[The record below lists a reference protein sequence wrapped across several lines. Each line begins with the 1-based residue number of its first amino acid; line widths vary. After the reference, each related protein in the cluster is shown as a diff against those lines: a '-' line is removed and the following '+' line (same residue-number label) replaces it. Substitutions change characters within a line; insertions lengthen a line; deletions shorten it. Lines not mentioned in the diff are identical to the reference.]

1 MRRFNEASLEQVV
14 IERLEENGFIYV
26 YGEEIEREATD
37 VLIREDL
44 ISYLKKQYPELTETE
59 RARFIKTL
67 DNYSVGE
74 SALYDSN
81 RDIMRLIS
89 NGVMFRRDN
98 PQDKDVFIRLI
109 DYDAPDKNIFKAAN
123 QFTIK
128 GATETR
134 RPDVIVFINGLPVVV
149 MELKTPVNE
158 DITIESAFTQL
169 TVRYRRDI
177 PELYKYNAFVVISDG
192 VNTKVGSIFAGL
204 NNFYAWRSK
213 GSAEEA
219 DGIKALYTMLD
230 GLFNRNALLDVLRDF
245 IYFPDKSDKTLK
257 IVCRYPQF
265 YATNSLYKNVL
276 KHVKAGDN
284 KGGTYFGATGCG
296 KSFTMLFLA
305 RKLMRAPELNSPTIL
320 IISDRIDLD
329 DQLSGQFLNAKKFIN
344 DDFVCQIE
352 SRDLLG
358 QNLRGRTSGGV
369 FLTTVQK
376 FTENTGLL
384 SDRRNIVVISDEAH
398 RSQTNIEKKI
408 KVSEKGVEDRYGFAY
423 FLRQSLPNATYV
435 GFTGTPVDAT
445 LDVFGD
451 IVEAYTM
458 TQAVNDGIT
467 VRIVYEG
474 RAAKVAIDNEKLALI
489 EKYYEECEEAG
500 ANEYQIEESKKKAAT
515 IKSVLGHSDRLK
527 AIAADFVTHYE
538 ARVEEKATVAGKAM
552 FVCSDRE
559 IAYAFYKNVIALR
572 PDWAIAKEA
581 DENAVLTEADKRDL
595 KPMEK
600 IKLVMTYNK
609 DDEPALFNMLKK
621 DDKDELARQFKND
634 KSNFK
639 IAIVIDMWLT
649 GFDVPSLDT
658 MYLDKY
664 VHKHTLIQTISRVNR
679 VYEGKEKGLVV
690 DYIGIQRALTEAV
703 GTYGSG
709 NQGGAPAD
717 NGESVSIVKDELDIL
732 NKAFHS
738 FNASRYFKG
747 KDRERLDCLN
757 DAAEF
762 ALQTEELT
770 KRFMWHVKRLKS
782 AFNLCLMS
790 ERISTA
796 ERDLIHFYVAVR
808 SIVFKMTK
816 GDAPDI
822 SEMNARVRQMVED
835 ALISSD
841 VEDIFKLSEKGC
853 SVDLFSD
860 EYLERVQAL
869 KRPNTRVQ
877 ILERLLKNAIFKFRE
892 VNKIKAVD
900 FAEKLNGILKRYN
913 DRTDNID
920 LNEIVNEMI
929 DLIYEMQAEQNSFTA
944 LGIDF
949 EEKAFYDILKSC
961 AVKYGFSYPED
972 KTVFLAKEIKRLV
985 GDKAKYTN
993 WSKKASIR
1001 AALQADL
1008 IVLLDDN
1015 GYPPEPQDEVY
1026 QNVIEQAENFK
1037 KYQVI

>member
-14 IERLEENGFIYV
+14 IERLEENGFTYV

-37 VLIREDL
+37 VLIRKDL
-44 ISYLKKQYPELTETE
+44 ISYLKKQYPELTEAE

-67 DNYSVGE
+67 DNYSAGE

-109 DYDAPDKNIFKAAN
+109 DYDAPDKNIFKAVN

-192 VNTKVGSIFAGL
+192 VNTKVGSIFADL

-376 FTENTGLL
+376 FTESTGLL

-408 KVSEKGVEDRYGFAY
+408 KVSEKSVEDRYGFAY

-489 EKYYEECEEAG
+489 EKYYEECEEVG

-581 DENAVLTEADKRDL
+581 DENAVLTEADKREL

-639 IAIVIDMWLT
+639 IAIVVDMWLT

>member
-14 IERLEENGFIYV
+14 IERLEENGFTYV

-67 DNYSVGE
+67 DNYSAGE

-109 DYDAPDKNIFKAAN
+109 DYDAPDKNIFKAVN

-265 YATNSLYKNVL
+265 YATNSLFKNVL
-276 KHVKAGDN
+276 KHVQIGDN

-344 DDFVCQIE
+344 DDFICQIE

-408 KVSEKGVEDRYGFAY
+408 KVSEKSVEDRYGFAY

-639 IAIVIDMWLT
+639 IAIVVDMWLT

>member
-14 IERLEENGFIYV
+14 IERLEENGFTYV
-26 YGEEIEREATD
+26 YGDDIERETTD

-44 ISYLKKQYPELTETE
+44 ISYLKKQYPELTEAE

-67 DNYSVGE
+67 DNYSAGE

-109 DYDAPDKNIFKAAN
+109 DYDAPDKNIFKAVN

-192 VNTKVGSIFAGL
+192 VNTKVGSIFADL

-213 GSAEEA
+213 GSAEEV

-276 KHVKAGDN
+276 KHVQIGDN

-344 DDFVCQIE
+344 DDFVCQIAN
-352 SRDLLG
+352 RDLLG
-358 QNLRGRTSGGV
+358 KNLRGRTSGGV

-408 KVSEKGVEDRYGFAY
+408 KVSEKSVEDRYGFAY

-639 IAIVIDMWLT
+639 IAIVVDMWLT

-985 GDKAKYTN
+985 SDKAKYTN

>member
-37 VLIREDL
+37 VLIRKDL
-44 ISYLKKQYPELTETE
+44 ISYLKKQYPELTEAE

-67 DNYSVGE
+67 DNYSAGE

-98 PQDKDVFIRLI
+98 PQDKDVFIRLL
-109 DYDAPDKNIFKAAN
+109 DYDAPDKNIFKAVN

-192 VNTKVGSIFAGL
+192 VNTKVGSIFADL

-213 GSAEEA
+213 GSAEEV

-376 FTENTGLL
+376 FTESTGLL

-408 KVSEKGVEDRYGFAY
+408 KVSEKSVEDRYGFAY

-639 IAIVIDMWLT
+639 IAIVVDMWLT

>member
-408 KVSEKGVEDRYGFAY
+408 KVSEKSVEDRYGFAY

-639 IAIVIDMWLT
+639 IAIVVDMWLT

>member
-14 IERLEENGFIYV
+14 VERLEENGFTYV
-26 YGEEIEREATD
+26 YGDDIDRDLHD
-37 VLIREDL
+37 VLIRDDL
-44 ISYLKKQYPELTETE
+44 FAYLKAHYPELTEAE
-59 RARFIKTL
+59 RARFVKTL
-67 DNYSVGE
+67 DNFSAGE

-89 NGVMFRRDN
+89 DGVVFRRDD
-98 PQDKDVFIRLI
+98 PADKDVFIRLI
-109 DYDAPDKNIFKAAN
+109 DYDAPDKNIFKAVN
-123 QFTIK
+123 QFTIQ
-128 GATETR
+128 GASETR
-134 RPDVIVFINGLPVVV
+134 RPDVIVFVNGLPLVV
-149 MELKTPVNE
+149 MELKTPVKE
-158 DITIESAFTQL
+158 DVTIESAFTQL

-177 PELYKYNAFVVISDG
+177 PELFKYNAFVVISDG
-192 VNTKVGSIFAGL
+192 VNTKAGSVFAGL
-204 NNFYAWRSK
+204 DNFYAWRHT
-213 GSAEEA
+213 GTRAAA
-219 DGIKALYTMLD
+219 DGVDTLYTMLD
-230 GLFNRNALLDVLRDF
+230 GLFNRATFLDVLRDF
-245 IYFPDKSDKTLK
+245 IYFPDKSDKALK
-257 IVCRYPQF
+257 IVCRYPQY
-265 YATNSLYKNVL
+265 YATNKLYDNIL
-276 KHVKAGDN
+276 KHVRIGDN

-296 KSFTMLFLA
+296 KSFTMLFLC
-305 RKLMRAPELNSPTIL
+305 RKLMRSSELNNPTIL

-344 DDFVCQIE
+344 DDAIVQIE
-352 SRDLLG
+352 NRELLG
-358 QNLRGRTSGGV
+358 QNLRGRESGGL

-376 FTENTGLL
+376 FTESTGLL
-384 SDRRNIVVISDEAH
+384 SDRRNIIVISDEAH

-408 KVSEKGVEDRYGFAY
+408 AVSETGARDRYGFAY

-451 IVEAYTM
+451 VVEAYTM

-474 RAAKVAIDNEKLALI
+474 RAAKVFADHEKLALI

-515 IKSVLGHSDRLK
+515 IKSVLGHPDRLR
-527 AIAADFVTHYE
+527 AVAADFVAHYE
-538 ARVEEKATVAGKAM
+538 SRVAENASVAGKAM
-552 FVCSDRE
+552 FVCADRE
-559 IAYAFYKNVIALR
+559 IAYAFYKAVIALR
-572 PDWAIAKEA
+572 PDWAIAKES

-609 DDEPALFNMLKK
+609 DDEPALFAMLKK
-621 DDKDELARQFKND
+621 DDKEELARQFKNV

-639 IAIVIDMWLT
+639 IAIVVDMWLT
-649 GFDVPSLDT
+649 GFDVPALDT

-664 VHKHTLIQTISRVNR
+664 VRKHTLIQTISRVNR
-679 VYEGKEKGLVV
+679 VYDGKEKGLVV

-703 GTYGSG
+703 GLYGAG
-709 NQGGAPAD
+709 NQGGAPQD
-717 NGESVSIVKDELDIL
+717 NGEAVSIVKDELDLL
-732 NKAFHS
+732 NKMFHP
-738 FNASRYFKG
+738 FDASRYFNG
-747 KDRERLDCLN
+747 AERERLDCLN

-762 ALQTEELT
+762 ALRTEELSR
-770 KRFMWHVKRLKS
+770 RFMKRVKRLKS

-790 ERISTA
+790 ENVSAA
-796 ERDLIHFYVAVR
+796 ERDLIHFYIAVR

-816 GDAPDI
+816 GDAPDV

-841 VEDIFKLSEKGC
+841 VEDIFKLGEKGC
-853 SVDLFSD
+853 SIDLFSE
-860 EYLERVQAL
+860 EYLERVRAL

-877 ILERLLKNAIFKFRE
+877 ILERLLKNAVSAFRE

-900 FAEKLNGILKRYN
+900 FAQKLNGILERYN
-913 DRTDNID
+913 DRTDKVD
-920 LNEIVNEMI
+920 LNEIVDEMI
-929 DLIYEMQAEQNSFTA
+929 DLIYEMRAEQNSFAA

-961 AVKYGFSYPED
+961 AVKYGFTYPED
-972 KTVFLAKEIKRLV
+972 KTIFLAKEIKRLV
-985 GDKAKYTN
+985 GDKTHYTN

-1015 GYPPEPQDEVY
+1015 GYPPEPQNDVY

-1037 KYQVI
+1037 KYQIM

>member
-14 IERLEENGFIYV
+14 IERLEENGFTYV
-26 YGEEIEREATD
+26 YGDDIERETTD

-44 ISYLKKQYPELTETE
+44 ISYLKKQYPELTEAE

-67 DNYSVGE
+67 DNYSAGE

-109 DYDAPDKNIFKAAN
+109 DYDAPDKNIFKAVN

-134 RPDVIVFINGLPVVV
+134 RPDVIVFINALPVVV

-192 VNTKVGSIFAGL
+192 VNTKVGSIFADL

-213 GSAEEA
+213 GSAEEV

-276 KHVKAGDN
+276 KHVQIGDN

-344 DDFVCQIE
+344 DDFVCQIAN
-352 SRDLLG
+352 RDLLG
-358 QNLRGRTSGGV
+358 KNLRGRTSGGV

-408 KVSEKGVEDRYGFAY
+408 KVSEKSVEDRYGFAY

-639 IAIVIDMWLT
+639 IAIVVDMWLT
-649 GFDVPSLDT
+649 GFDIPSLDT

-703 GTYGSG
+703 GTYSSG

-717 NGESVSIVKDELDIL
+717 NSESVSIVKDELDIL

-985 GDKAKYTN
+985 SDKAKYTN

>member
-14 IERLEENGFIYV
+14 IERLEENGFTYV
-26 YGEEIEREATD
+26 YGDDIERETTD

-67 DNYSVGE
+67 DNYSAGE

-81 RDIMRLIS
+81 RDIIRLIS

-109 DYDAPDKNIFKAAN
+109 DYDAPDKNIFKAVN

-265 YATNSLYKNVL
+265 YATNSLFKNVL
-276 KHVKAGDN
+276 KHVQIGDN

-344 DDFVCQIE
+344 DDFICQIE

-408 KVSEKGVEDRYGFAY
+408 KVSEKSVEDRYGFAY

-639 IAIVIDMWLT
+639 IAIVVDMWLT

>member
-14 IERLEENGFIYV
+14 IERLEENGFTYV
-26 YGEEIEREATD
+26 YGDDIERETTD

-44 ISYLKKQYPELTETE
+44 ISYLKKQYPELTEAE

-67 DNYSVGE
+67 DNYSAGE

-109 DYDAPDKNIFKAAN
+109 DYDAPDKNIFKAVN

-192 VNTKVGSIFAGL
+192 VNTKVGSIFADL

-213 GSAEEA
+213 GSAEEV

-408 KVSEKGVEDRYGFAY
+408 KVSEKSVEDRYGFAY

-639 IAIVIDMWLT
+639 IAIVVDMWLT
-649 GFDVPSLDT
+649 GFDIPSLDT

-703 GTYGSG
+703 GTYSSG

-717 NGESVSIVKDELDIL
+717 NSESVSIVKDELDIL

-985 GDKAKYTN
+985 SDKAKYTN

>member
-14 IERLEENGFIYV
+14 IERLEENGFTYV
-26 YGEEIEREATD
+26 YGDDIERETTD

-44 ISYLKKQYPELTETE
+44 ISYLKKQYPELTEAE

-67 DNYSVGE
+67 DNYSAGE

-109 DYDAPDKNIFKAAN
+109 DYDAPDKNIFKAVN

-192 VNTKVGSIFAGL
+192 VNTKVGSIFADL

-213 GSAEEA
+213 GSAEEV

-276 KHVKAGDN
+276 KHVQIGDN

-344 DDFVCQIE
+344 DDFVCQIAN
-352 SRDLLG
+352 RDLLG
-358 QNLRGRTSGGV
+358 KNLRGRTSGGV

-408 KVSEKGVEDRYGFAY
+408 KVSEKSVEDRYGFAY

-489 EKYYEECEEAG
+489 EKYYEECEEVG

-639 IAIVIDMWLT
+639 IAIVVDMWLT

>member
-14 IERLEENGFIYV
+14 IERLEENGFTYV
-26 YGEEIEREATD
+26 YGDDIEREATD

-109 DYDAPDKNIFKAAN
+109 DYDAPDKNIFKAVN

-192 VNTKVGSIFAGL
+192 VNTKVGSIFADL

-213 GSAEEA
+213 GSAEEV

-276 KHVKAGDN
+276 KHVQIGDN

-408 KVSEKGVEDRYGFAY
+408 KVSEKSVEDLYGFAY

-489 EKYYEECEEAG
+489 EKYYEECEEVG

-639 IAIVIDMWLT
+639 IAIVVDMWLT
-649 GFDVPSLDT
+649 GFDIPSLDT

-717 NGESVSIVKDELDIL
+717 NSESVSIVKDELDIL

-985 GDKAKYTN
+985 SDKAKYTN

>member
-37 VLIREDL
+37 VLIRKDL
-44 ISYLKKQYPELTETE
+44 ISYLKKQYPELTEAE

-67 DNYSVGE
+67 DNYSAGE

-98 PQDKDVFIRLI
+98 PQDKDVFIRLL
-109 DYDAPDKNIFKAAN
+109 DYDAPDKNIFKAVN

-192 VNTKVGSIFAGL
+192 VNTKVGSIFADL

-213 GSAEEA
+213 GSAEEV

-376 FTENTGLL
+376 FTESTGLL

-408 KVSEKGVEDRYGFAY
+408 KVSEKSVEDRYGFAY

-581 DENAVLTEADKRDL
+581 DENAVLTEADKREL

-639 IAIVIDMWLT
+639 IAIVVDMWLT

>member
-14 IERLEENGFIYV
+14 VERLEENGFTYV
-26 YGEEIEREATD
+26 HGDDIERELSD

-44 ISYLKKQYPELTETE
+44 VAYLNATYPELTEAE

-67 DNYSVGE
+67 DNYSAGAG
-74 SALYDSN
+74 ALYDSN
-81 RDIMRLIS
+81 RDIFRIIS
-89 NGVMFRRDN
+89 TGIIFHRDD
-98 PQDKDVFIRLI
+98 PQDKDVLIRLI
-109 DYDAPDKNIFKAAN
+109 DYDAPDANLFKVVN
-123 QFTIK
+123 QFTVK
-128 GATETR
+128 GASETR
-134 RPDVIVFINGLPVVV
+134 IPDVVVFINGLPVVV
-149 MELKTPVNE
+149 MELKTPVKE
-158 DITIESAFTQL
+158 EITIEDAFKQL

-177 PELYKYNAFVVISDG
+177 PELYKYNAFIVISDG
-192 VNTKVGSIFAGL
+192 VNTKVGSVFADL

-213 GSAEEA
+213 GTAEEA

-230 GLFNRNALLDVLRDF
+230 GLFNRASLLDVLRDF
-245 IYFPDKSDKTLK
+245 IYFPDKSDKELK

-265 YATNSLYKNVL
+265 YATNSLYKNIL
-276 KHVKAGDN
+276 KHVEIGDS

-296 KSFTMLFLA
+296 KSFTMLYLA
-305 RKLMRAPELNSPTIL
+305 RKLMRSSELNNPTIL
-320 IISDRIDLD
+320 IISDRIELD
-329 DQLSGQFLNAKKFIN
+329 GQLSGQFVNAKKFIG
-344 DDFVCQIE
+344 DDCILQIE
-352 SRDLLG
+352 SRALLG
-358 QNLRGRTSGGV
+358 QNLSGRVSGGL

-376 FTENTGLL
+376 FTEDTGLL
-384 SDRRNIVVISDEAH
+384 SDRKNIIVISDEAH
-398 RSQTNIEKKI
+398 RSQTNIQKSV
-408 KVSEKGVEDRYGFAY
+408 KVSEKGVEDKFGFAY

-435 GFTGTPVDAT
+435 GFTGTPIDAT

-474 RAAKVAIDNEKLALI
+474 RAAKVAVDNEKLALI

-515 IKSVLGHSDRLK
+515 IKSVLGHPDRLK
-527 AIAADFVTHYE
+527 AIAEDFVAHYE
-538 ARVEEKATVAGKAM
+538 ARVSEGATVAGKAM

-559 IAYAFYKNVIALR
+559 IAYDFYKDVIALR
-572 PDWAIAKEA
+572 PDWAVAKEA
-581 DENAVLTEADKRDL
+581 DENAILTEADKRDL

-609 DDEPALFNMLKK
+609 DDDPALFNMLKK
-621 DDKDELARQFKND
+621 DDKEELARQFKND

-639 IAIVIDMWLT
+639 IAIVVDMWLT

-658 MYLDKY
+658 MYIDKY

-703 GTYGSG
+703 GTYGTG
-709 NQGGAPAD
+709 GEGGAPTD
-717 NGESVSIVKDELDIL
+717 NGTSVSLVKDELDIL
-732 NKAFHS
+732 NKMFHFFDS
-738 FNASRYFKG
+738 SRYFNG
-747 KDRERLDCLN
+747 KERERLDCLN

-762 ALQTEELT
+762 VLQTEELT

-790 ERISTA
+790 EEISTA

-835 ALISSD
+835 ALVSSD
-841 VEDIFKLSEKGC
+841 VEDIFKLSEKNC
-853 SVDLFSD
+853 SVDLFSE

-900 FAEKLNGILKRYN
+900 FAEKLNGILERYN
-913 DRTDNID
+913 DRTDKID
-920 LNEIVNEMI
+920 LNEIVDEMI
-929 DLIYEMQAEQNSFTA
+929 DLIYEMQTEQTSFVA

-949 EEKAFYDILKSC
+949 EEKAFFDILKAC
-961 AVKYGFSYPED
+961 AVKYGFTYPED
-972 KTVFLAKEIKRLV
+972 KTIFLAKEIKRLV
-985 GDKAKYTN
+985 SDKARYAN
-993 WSKKASIR
+993 WSQKASIK

-1008 IVLLDDN
+1008 IVLLDEN

-1037 KYQVI
+1037 KYQAA

>member
-14 IERLEENGFIYV
+14 IERLEENGFTYV

-109 DYDAPDKNIFKAAN
+109 DYDAPDKNIFKAVN

-408 KVSEKGVEDRYGFAY
+408 KVSEKSVEDRYGFAY

-639 IAIVIDMWLT
+639 IAIVVDMWLT

>member
-14 IERLEENGFIYV
+14 IERLEENGFTYV

-37 VLIREDL
+37 VLIRKDL
-44 ISYLKKQYPELTETE
+44 ISYLKKQYPELTEAE

-67 DNYSVGE
+67 DNYSAGE

-109 DYDAPDKNIFKAAN
+109 DYDAPDKNIFKAVN

-192 VNTKVGSIFAGL
+192 VNTKVGSIFADL

-213 GSAEEA
+213 GSAEEV

-344 DDFVCQIE
+344 DDFICQIE

-408 KVSEKGVEDRYGFAY
+408 KVSEKSVEDRYGFAY

-639 IAIVIDMWLT
+639 IAIVVDMWLT

>member
-14 IERLEENGFIYV
+14 IERLEENGFVYV
-26 YGEEIEREATD
+26 QGDDIERDLSD
-37 VLIREDL
+37 VLIRADL
-44 ISYLKKQYPELTETE
+44 TAYLKSRYPELTDAE
-59 RARFIKTL
+59 RARFVKTL
-67 DNYSVGE
+67 DNFSAGE

-89 NGVMFRRDN
+89 DGVIFHRDS
-98 PQDKDVFIRLI
+98 PRDKDVLIRLI
-109 DYDAPDKNIFKAAN
+109 DYDAPDNNIFKAVN
-123 QFTIK
+123 QFIIK
-128 GATETR
+128 GASETR
-134 RPDVIVFINGLPVVV
+134 RPDVIAFINGVPVVV
-149 MELKTPVNE
+149 MELKTPVKE
-158 DITIESAFTQL
+158 EITIEDAFKQL

-177 PELYKYNAFVVISDG
+177 PELYKYNAFVVVSDG
-192 VNTKVGSIFAGL
+192 VNTKVGSVFAAL
-204 NNFYAWRSK
+204 NNFYAWRSN
-213 GSAEEA
+213 GTAEES
-219 DGIKALYTMLD
+219 DGVKSLYMMLD
-230 GLFNRNALLDVLRDF
+230 GLFNRGALLDVLRDF
-245 IYFPDKSDKTLK
+245 IYFPDKSDKELK

-265 YATNSLYKNVL
+265 YATNSLYKNIL
-276 KHVKAGDN
+276 KHVEIGDN

-296 KSFTMLFLA
+296 KSFTMLFLI

-329 DQLSGQFLNAKKFIN
+329 DQLSGQFLNAKKFVH
-344 DDFVCQIE
+344 DDLICQIE
-352 SRDLLG
+352 NRDLLG
-358 QNLRGRTSGGV
+358 QNLRGRVSGGV

-376 FTENTGLL
+376 FTEATGLL
-384 SDRRNIVVISDEAH
+384 SDRKNIVVISDEAH
-398 RSQTNIEKKI
+398 RSQTNIQKSV
-408 KVSEKGVEDRYGFAY
+408 KVSDKGVEDKYGFAY
-423 FLRQSLPNATYV
+423 YLRKSLPNATYV

-451 IVEAYTM
+451 IVESYTM

-474 RAAKVAIDNEKLALI
+474 RAAKVAVDNEKLALI

-515 IKSVLGHSDRLK
+515 IKSVLGHHDRLR
-527 AIAADFVTHYE
+527 AVAADFVAHYE
-538 ARVEEKATVAGKAM
+538 ARVAEKATVAGKAM

-559 IAYAFYKNVIALR
+559 IAYDFYKDVVALR
-572 PDWAIAKEA
+572 PDWAVAKES
-581 DENAVLTEADKRDL
+581 DENAVLTEADKREL

-609 DDEPALFNMLKK
+609 DDDPALFNMLKK

-639 IAIVIDMWLT
+639 IAVVVDMWLT

-658 MYLDKY
+658 MYIDKY
-664 VHKHTLIQTISRVNR
+664 VQKHTLIQTISRVNR

-690 DYIGIQRALTEAV
+690 DYIGIQRALTDAV
-703 GTYGSG
+703 GTYGTG
-709 NQGGAPAD
+709 GEGGAPTDSSA
-717 NGESVSIVKDELDIL
+717 SVSLVKDELDIL
-732 NKAFHS
+732 SKMFHAFD
-738 FNASRYFKG
+738 ASRYFNG
-747 KDRERLDCLN
+747 KDQERLDCLN

-790 ERISTA
+790 EDISTA
-796 ERDLIHFYVAVR
+796 ERDLIHFYIAVR
-808 SIVFKMTK
+808 SVVFKMTK

-835 ALISSD
+835 ALVSSD
-841 VEDIFKLSEKGC
+841 VEDIFKLSEKNC

-860 EYLERVQAL
+860 EYLERVRAL

-900 FAEKLNGILKRYN
+900 FAEKLNGILERYN
-913 DRTDNID
+913 DRTDKVD
-920 LNEIVNEMI
+920 LNAIVDDMI
-929 DLIYEMQAEQNSFTA
+929 DLIYEMQAEQTSFVA

-961 AVKYGFSYPED
+961 AVKYGFTYPED
-972 KTVFLAKEIKRLV
+972 KTIFLAKEIKRLV
-985 GDKAKYTN
+985 GDKAGYAN
-993 WSKKASIR
+993 WSHKASIK

-1026 QNVIEQAENFK
+1026 KNVIEQAENFK
-1037 KYQVI
+1037 KYQVA

>member
-14 IERLEENGFIYV
+14 IERLEENGFTYV

-109 DYDAPDKNIFKAAN
+109 DYDAPDKNIFKAVN

-192 VNTKVGSIFAGL
+192 VNTKVGSIFADL

-213 GSAEEA
+213 GSAEEV

-276 KHVKAGDN
+276 KHVQIGDN

-344 DDFVCQIE
+344 DDFVCQIAN
-352 SRDLLG
+352 RDLLG
-358 QNLRGRTSGGV
+358 KNLRGRTSGGV

-408 KVSEKGVEDRYGFAY
+408 KVSEKSVEDRYGFAY

-489 EKYYEECEEAG
+489 EKYYEECEEVG

-639 IAIVIDMWLT
+639 IAIVVDMWLT

-822 SEMNARVRQMVED
+822 SEMNARVRQIVED

>member
-1 MRRFNEASLEQVV
+1 
-14 IERLEENGFIYV
+14 
-26 YGEEIEREATD
+26 
-37 VLIREDL
+37 
-44 ISYLKKQYPELTETE
+44 
-59 RARFIKTL
+59 
-67 DNYSVGE
+67 
-74 SALYDSN
+74 
-81 RDIMRLIS
+81 
-89 NGVMFRRDN
+89 
-98 PQDKDVFIRLI
+98 
-109 DYDAPDKNIFKAAN
+109 
-123 QFTIK
+123 
-128 GATETR
+128 
-134 RPDVIVFINGLPVVV
+134 
-149 MELKTPVNE
+149 
-158 DITIESAFTQL
+158 
-169 TVRYRRDI
+169 
-177 PELYKYNAFVVISDG
+177 
-192 VNTKVGSIFAGL
+192 
-204 NNFYAWRSK
+204 
-213 GSAEEA
+213 
-219 DGIKALYTMLD
+219 MLD

-344 DDFVCQIE
+344 DDFICQIE

-408 KVSEKGVEDRYGFAY
+408 KVSEKSVEDRYGFAY

-581 DENAVLTEADKRDL
+581 DENAVLTEADKREL

-639 IAIVIDMWLT
+639 IAIVVDMWLT

>member
-14 IERLEENGFIYV
+14 IERLEENGFTYV

-109 DYDAPDKNIFKAAN
+109 DYDAPDKNIFKAVN

-408 KVSEKGVEDRYGFAY
+408 KVSEKSVEDRYGFAY

-489 EKYYEECEEAG
+489 EKYYEECEEVG

-581 DENAVLTEADKRDL
+581 DENAVLTEADKREL

-639 IAIVIDMWLT
+639 IAIVVDMWLT

>member
-14 IERLEENGFIYV
+14 IERLEENGFTYV

-67 DNYSVGE
+67 DNYSAGE

-109 DYDAPDKNIFKAAN
+109 DYDAPDKNIFKAVN

-265 YATNSLYKNVL
+265 YAANSLFKNVL
-276 KHVKAGDN
+276 KHVQIGDN

-344 DDFVCQIE
+344 DDFICQIE

-408 KVSEKGVEDRYGFAY
+408 KVSEKSVEDRYGFAY

-639 IAIVIDMWLT
+639 IAIVVDMWLT

>member
-14 IERLEENGFIYV
+14 IERLEENGFTYV

-67 DNYSVGE
+67 DNYSAGE

-109 DYDAPDKNIFKAAN
+109 DYDAPDKNIFKAVN

-265 YATNSLYKNVL
+265 YATNSLFKNVL
-276 KHVKAGDN
+276 KHVQIGDN

-344 DDFVCQIE
+344 DDFICQIE

-408 KVSEKGVEDRYGFAY
+408 KVSEKSVEDRYGFAY

-639 IAIVIDMWLT
+639 IAIVVDMWLT

-877 ILERLLKNAIFKFRE
+877 ILERLLKNALFKFRE

>member
-14 IERLEENGFIYV
+14 IERLEENGFTYV
-26 YGEEIEREATD
+26 YGDDIERETTD

-44 ISYLKKQYPELTETE
+44 ISYLKKQYPELTEAE

-67 DNYSVGE
+67 DNYSAGE

-109 DYDAPDKNIFKAAN
+109 DYDAPDKNIFKAVN

-192 VNTKVGSIFAGL
+192 VNTKVGSIFADL

-213 GSAEEA
+213 GSAEEV

-276 KHVKAGDN
+276 KHVQIGDN

-344 DDFVCQIE
+344 DDFVCQIAN
-352 SRDLLG
+352 RDLLG
-358 QNLRGRTSGGV
+358 KNLRGRTSGGV

-408 KVSEKGVEDRYGFAY
+408 KVSEKSVEDRYGFAY

-639 IAIVIDMWLT
+639 IAIVVDMWLT
-649 GFDVPSLDT
+649 GFDIPSLDT

-703 GTYGSG
+703 GTYSSG

-717 NGESVSIVKDELDIL
+717 NSESVSIVKDELDIL

>member
-14 IERLEENGFIYV
+14 IERLEENGFTYV

-109 DYDAPDKNIFKAAN
+109 DYDAPDKNIFKAVN

-344 DDFVCQIE
+344 DDFICQIE

-376 FTENTGLL
+376 FTESTGLL

-639 IAIVIDMWLT
+639 IAIVVDMWLT